1 MPSLKIILVHL
12 FAHTSLLLLK
22 REKETAIFPILQ
34 NLTHILVITSSFCC
48 LACSR
53 ADSSQR
59 NIRYS
64 CGTWQDPHHGLS
76 MVGWQGGVCPASDTV
91 LPRPAARKASL
102 PQASSRTQG
111 RPVSLQREAGAATG
125 RSSQLGQC
133 TARPVSNAIPE
144 IEHPGGDFCELLV
157 SMVRCAVVSG
167 FPAHVVDGV

>member
-22 REKETAIFPILQ
+22 REKRNSNFPHPTESDPYIGYYFLFWVGMQ
-34 NLTHILVITSSFCC
+34 P
-48 LACSR
+48 
-53 ADSSQR
+53 ADGTER

-133 TARPVSNAIPE
+133 TARPVSNSIPE
-144 IEHPGGDFCELLV
+144 TEHPGGDFCELLV